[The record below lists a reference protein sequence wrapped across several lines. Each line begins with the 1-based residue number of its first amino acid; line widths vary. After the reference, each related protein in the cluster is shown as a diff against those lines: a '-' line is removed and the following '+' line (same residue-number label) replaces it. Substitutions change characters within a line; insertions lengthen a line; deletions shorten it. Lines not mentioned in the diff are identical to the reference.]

1 MTADTAPIT
10 ESVPQA
16 GGWPAAQPPTATMQA
31 VTFREFGGPEVLHL
45 EQVPTPVPGPGQ
57 VLVRVAA
64 VSVGRLLDLVARSGK
79 HPYANFTFPHILGAE
94 HAGVIA
100 GLGPGVDSVELGQ
113 RVATFPV
120 VTDPDCEFA
129 RAGRDELSPTLKIIG
144 THLQGAYAQ
153 YVVVPAVNV
162 FAVPDGMSPADAV
175 AVALAGVV
183 GMNQLRNAGFAPGDT
198 VIVQGATSA
207 LGSTTALLAKH
218 LGGRVAVTSRHP
230 DKRDRL
236 RELGF
241 DTVLDGTA
249 ADFAEQVRRTVG
261 AADIVIDNLG
271 DPNVF
276 EHDLEVLAPGG
287 AVVSSGAFLGR
298 QVPLDLQRLYSRNQR
313 VIGVR
318 TGNLPAAGQLWSE
331 VARGF
336 RSVVDRTFPLAD
348 AAQAHLYVEGS
359 GNVGRVCL
367 LVP

>member
-1 MTADTAPIT
+1 MTAGFAPT
-10 ESVPQA
+10 TGSVPQTD
-16 GGWPAAQPPTATMQA
+16 GWPVAEPPPATMRA
-31 VTFREFGGPEVLHL
+31 VTFREFGGPEVLVL
-45 EQVPTPVPGPGQ
+45 EEVPTPVPGPGQ

-64 VSVGRLLDLVARSGK
+64 VSVGRLLDLVARSGR

-100 GLGPGVDSVELGQ
+100 SVGPGVESVSVGQ

-120 VTDPDCEFA
+120 VTDSDCEFA
-129 RAGRDELSPTLKIIG
+129 KAGRDELSPTLKIIG

-162 FAVPDGMSPADAV
+162 FAVPAQMSAPDAV

-183 GMNQLRNAGFAPGDT
+183 GMNQLRSAGFAPGHT

-230 DKRDRL
+230 GKRDRL

-249 ADFAEQVRRTVG
+249 ADFPDQVRAALG
-261 AADIVIDNLG
+261 AVDIVIDNLG
-271 DPNVF
+271 DPVVF
-276 EHDLEVLAPGG
+276 EHDLDVLAPGG
-287 AVVSSGAFLGR
+287 AVVSSGAFLGQ
-298 QVPLDLQRLYSRNQR
+298 QVPLNLQRLYSRSQR

-348 AAQAHLYVEGS
+348 AAQAHRYVEGS

-367 LVP
+367 IVP